1 MNFEQLAY
9 IVEVAKSGSLS
20 HASEKLH
27 ISQSAISQAITNL
40 EKELGVKIFNRSRL
54 GATPT
59 DIGNNII
66 RKALETLGKLEELKM
81 EPGTNLDLMGGK
93 LRLGTIPSPL
103 MYLPKTLASFK
114 KDHPNIQVEIAEMAS
129 QAIID
134 DITQDNLDIGLIGL
148 SRDGKEM
155 RDENIECEIILRG
168 KMIVAASKQSPL
180 AYAESVTPQEIQ
192 KYPLVIYKDDRMWE
206 FINDLQAEFGP
217 VDILFSTNNL
227 DAIRNAVIEDLAIT
241 IAPDYTIK
249 NDSCV
254 VSGKVVPVEIANL
267 EQDYPG
273 MALVWSKTMRHMSLV
288 KHFNSRLMSDM
299 NELKRHSNY
308 L

>member
-114 KDHPNIQVEIAEMAS
+114 KDHPNIQEIGRAH
-129 QAIID
+129 
-134 DITQDNLDIGLIGL
+134 
-148 SRDGKEM
+148 
-155 RDENIECEIILRG
+155 
-168 KMIVAASKQSPL
+168 V
-180 AYAESVTPQEIQ
+180 
-192 KYPLVIYKDDRMWE
+192 
-206 FINDLQAEFGP
+206 
-217 VDILFSTNNL
+217 
-227 DAIRNAVIEDLAIT
+227 
-241 IAPDYTIK
+241 
-249 NDSCV
+249 
-254 VSGKVVPVEIANL
+254 
-267 EQDYPG
+267 
-273 MALVWSKTMRHMSLV
+273 
-288 KHFNSRLMSDM
+288 
-299 NELKRHSNY
+299 
-308 L
+308 